1 MKFIFTDL
9 EDEMKKTVEEV
20 ILKITDNK
28 ALRKLMCRYYLMY
41 KYIIIIIIFFFF
53 LFLFLLIYI
62 QLYLFLIYISYIYL
76 YVVWVVVQQK
86 SPLQHMRC

>member
-41 KYIIIIIIFFFF
+41 KYILLLFSSSSFFFF
-53 LFLFLLIYI
+53 S
-62 QLYLFLIYISYIYL
+62 YLFIFNFIYFSYIYHI
-76 YVVWVVVQQK
+76 YNY
-86 SPLQHMRC
+86 M